1 LFNSDSGAVRHVD
14 GPFAGDA
21 YLADHLGPKRSG
33 NRVLLIKPECVEHVR
48 GARRIDWLFTLAG
61 HLDEQRLTVSTRPVW
76 STAQRSLGDDAAD
89 SAGAVVLW
97 EADAQNGRA
106 AQTHPRAPRRRAPS
120 TGHCCPH

>member
-1 LFNSDSGAVRHVD
+1 MSGDRRRRSQGPRTDAAVLIGLLFKSDSGAVRHVD

-61 HLDEQRLTVSTRPVW
+61 HLDEQRLTLSTRPVW
-76 STAQRSLGDDAAD
+76 STA
-89 SAGAVVLW
+89 
-97 EADAQNGRA
+97 
-106 AQTHPRAPRRRAPS
+106 
-120 TGHCCPH
+120 